1 MSDLSIGFP
10 SRDQPERMQER
21 RTALARNWWAIM
33 VRGVAAVIFG
43 IIALLLPTQA
53 VIVLALVFG
62 FYLLVDGVFD
72 LVAAIRAAARQERW
86 GPLVAEG
93 VLDIVVG
100 VLALAWPATLIVA
113 SVWVIGAWA
122 LVTGILLLL
131 AAFRLSSGHGNWL
144 MGLGGVLSIVWGV
157 LLALWPLAGAVVLTI
172 WLGVYALL
180 FGIALI
186 ALAFKLR
193 SRHLGAL
200 KS

>member
-10 SRDQPERMQER
+10 SRDQPDRVQER
-21 RTALARNWWAIM
+21 SAALARNWWAIM
-33 VRGVAAVIFG
+33 VRGVAAVVFG

-72 LVAAIRAAARQERW
+72 LVAAIRAVARGERW
-86 GPLVAEG
+86 GFLLAEG

-131 AAFRLSSGHGNWL
+131 AALRLSAGHGNWL

-193 SRHLGAL
+193 SRHLAAL
-200 KS
+200 